1 MKIKIKSYY
10 GDLPEYLTEG
20 KVYEFQKLK
29 DYYGL
34 VVVDNGD
41 DYFTYLKGS
50 AHLGGGSWEIVDDE
64 CD

>member
-10 GDLPEYLTEG
+10 GELPEYLTEG
-20 KVYEFQKLK
+20 KVYEFKKLTS
-29 DYYGL
+29 YCGL

-50 AHLGGGSWEIVDDE
+50 AHLGGGSWEIVNNE
-64 CD
+64 CN